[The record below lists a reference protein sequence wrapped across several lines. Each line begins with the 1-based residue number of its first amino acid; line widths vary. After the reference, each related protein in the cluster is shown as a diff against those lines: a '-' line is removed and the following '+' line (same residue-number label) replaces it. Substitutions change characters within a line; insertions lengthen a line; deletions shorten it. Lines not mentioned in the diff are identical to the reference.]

1 MAGRDLEPPRRSS
14 RQNESYEQ
22 PRKKKSGKAPKNPFD
37 KNSGMSF
44 LVANGGFD
52 LPFFAA
58 TLALVT
64 IGLIMLFSATYPYAL
79 QNEGDSYYYFK
90 RQLIFAVA
98 GVIVMLFVSKLNY
111 KFLKV
116 IEKPLFAISVFL
128 LILVLFY
135 HVDVNRNGEDF
146 KRWIPIGPFTLQPSD
161 IAKFA
166 LILVLAH

>member
-1 MAGRDLEPPRRSS
+1 MANRDLEPPRRSM
-14 RQNESYEQ
+14 RQSEPHEQ
-22 PRKKKSGKAPKNPFD
+22 PRRRKSKNAPKNPFD

-90 RQLIFAVA
+90 RQFVFAVV
-98 GVIVMLFVSKLNY
+98 GIIVMLFVSKIN
-111 KFLKV
+111 
-116 IEKPLFAISVFL
+116 
-128 LILVLFY
+128 
-135 HVDVNRNGEDF
+135 H
-146 KRWIPIGPFTLQPSD
+146 
-161 IAKFA
+161 
-166 LILVLAH
+166 